1 MAVLTYKDPRWK
13 VIYRLTFQT
22 TKDAFGAP
30 RIVIYDNRDGIKH
43 HFADLTTSL
52 GLEKP
57 KHPDGVFLDI
67 GDLSEDFLRFLENN
81 DLIKRT
87 NEFLKKAG
95 HLFQVAVVNYEHL
108 NQFTNPDK
116 PYDYGQTDLYR

>member
-1 MAVLTYKDPRWK
+1 MAVLTYKDPRLN
-13 VIYRLTFQT
+13 VIYRLTLQI

-30 RIVIYDNRDGIKH
+30 KIVIYDNRDGIKH
-43 HFADLTTSL
+43 RFADLTTSL

-57 KHPDGVFLDI
+57 KHRDGIFIDLE
-67 GDLSEDFLRFLENN
+67 DLSEDFLSFLENN
-81 DLIKRT
+81 DLIERT

-108 NQFTNPDK
+108 NQFTNSDK